1 MNNQRGL
8 NTLMLGIG
16 LGVAA
21 VLGFIA
27 FKLLIEP
34 PRQSAKEVHESPKP
48 SGLMLNI
55 TAPTPNSSVLPT
67 LKNPASENC
76 IEKGGN
82 LSIMKNGS
90 GAEFGLCRFEDDKAC
105 EEWALMRGDCPSG
118 GIKTVGFNNEEA
130 YCIWLGGK
138 TEKKENAACSLPN
151 GKTCL
156 VTDLWRENSNTCL

>member
-1 MNNQRGL
+1 MKLINNQVGF
-8 NTLMLGIG
+8 NTFVLSIG
-16 LGVAA
+16 LGLAA

-27 FKLLIEP
+27 IKLLIDS
-34 PRQSAKEVHESPKP
+34 PRQSVSEIRESPKP

-55 TAPTPNSSVLPT
+55 TAPSPNSSVFPA

-90 GAEFGLCRFEDDKAC
+90 GAEFGLCRFEDEKAC

-118 GIKTVGFNNEEA
+118 GIKTAGFNNEEA

-138 TEKKENAACSLPN
+138 TKTRENSTCELPK
-151 GKTCL
+151 GKTCS
-156 VTDLWRENSNTCL
+156 VKDLWNGQCN